1 MSMNAKE
8 DNYMKKKHTPR
19 TIKIELL
26 KNNGREKTL
35 KLLQNK
41 EICCS
46 RK

>member
-8 DNYMKKKHTPR
+8 DNYMKKNHTPR

-26 KNNGREKTL
+26 KNNGRETL